1 MSKKNKTSKNEDN
14 LKTSNALRCNCHE
27 NGYECNCHENSNS
40 CKNCDNDD
48 NKKEEE

>member
-1 MSKKNKTSKNEDN
+1 MSKKNKTSKNESN
-14 LKTSNALRCNCHE
+14 LKSNNSLKCNCHE